1 MLKRYFSLVRF
12 AHTLFAL
19 PFALIG
25 FTLAYTQTDIK
36 FEWRTLLFVL
46 LCMLFA
52 RNAAMSFNRYAD
64 AKIDARN
71 ARTAQREIPA
81 GIISPAKA
89 LRFCMLN
96 AALFVIAAFFLN
108 PLCFYLSFVALFIVL
123 AYSYTKRFTW
133 LSHLV
138 LGLSLAIAPV
148 GAYIAVA
155 GAFAVAPLLLSALV
169 FCWSSGFDVLYA
181 LPDEEFDR
189 TEKLHSIPEKFGRVN
204 AMRISWLLHILA
216 ICMVVF
222 IAYYLCLNLWY
233 WIGALLFIVLLIYQ
247 HLIIKPTDLRR
258 LNDAFFTAN
267 GIASLVYCLFTII
280 SLL

>member
-25 FTLAYTQTDIK
+25 FTLAYTQTGLT

-46 LCMLFA
+46 FCMVFA

-64 AKIDARN
+64 AEIDVRN
-71 ARTAQREIPA
+71 ARTAQSEVPA
-81 GIISPAKA
+81 GIIRPAKV
-89 LRFCMLN
+89 LVFCTVN
-96 AALFVIAAFFLN
+96 AVLFVIVSFFLN

-123 AYSYTKRFTW
+123 GYSYTKRFTW

-138 LGLSLAIAPV
+138 LGLSLAIAPL
-148 GAYIAVA
+148 GAYIAVT
-155 GAFAVAPLLLSALV
+155 GAFAVAPMLLSALV
-169 FCWSSGFDVLYA
+169 LCWAGGFDVLYA
-181 LPDEEFDR
+181 LSDEEFDR

-216 ICMVVF
+216 VCMVVF
-222 IAYYLCLNLWY
+222 TGYYLCLNLWY
-233 WIGALLFIVLLIYQ
+233 WIGALFFIALLIYQ
-247 HLIIKPTDLRR
+247 HLIIKPADLRR
-258 LNDAFFTAN
+258 LNAAFFSAN
-267 GIASLVYCLFTII
+267 GIASLVYCFFTII